1 MKYLKFIVLT
11 LLIMGNGSVLLAQDY
26 TVNKKVQR
34 INNAKY
40 EGFSISINGPLD
52 KVTDQVYR
60 YVKNTSKIRRKR
72 NYFSIAEF
80 SMRDI
85 ALDSTIVFL
94 KFDEKENTTSVWMCI
109 KSLNLEDDR
118 KVEIENALNNELVLI
133 ARSYYVH
140 EQEIKIKQSETAAQV
155 ISKKQQGLINENTS
169 LTSALKSAEDRKIE
183 LETLLEENM
192 FTIEVLKQ
200 KLIDNKFNQDSTYL
214 DLLKINRVIE
224 GQKKKLKEID

>member
-1 MKYLKFIVLT
+1 MKLIRFINLS
-11 LLIMGNGSVLLAQDY
+11 LLIIGSSSVLLAQDY
-26 TVNKKVQR
+26 TVNEKVQR

-40 EGFSISINGPLD
+40 EGFSISINGPFD

-60 YVKNTSKIRRKR
+60 YVKNTGKIRRKR
-72 NYFSIAEF
+72 NYYSIAEF

-85 ALDSTIVFL
+85 ALDSTLIFL
-94 KFDEKENTTSVWMCI
+94 KFDEKESITSVWMGI
-109 KSLNLEDDR
+109 KSLNLEDDG

-133 ARSYYVH
+133 ARNYYVH
-140 EQEIKIKQSETAAQV
+140 EQEIKIKQSEAASQV

-169 LTSALKSAEDRKIE
+169 LTSALKSAENRKIE
-183 LETLLEENM
+183 LETLLEESK

-224 GQKKKLKEID
+224 GQKQKLKEID